1 MNFDIR
7 EYSGEILEFLSEYT
21 LRDIDYGVLD
31 LTDIRD
37 YNLRAIF
44 HYLSNLLYLE
54 LQMNYRLNDTG
65 IFRVVYQNNKF
76 FYDEYGDIIQADS
89 LLKLKSQVESEGR
102 IWYVFDEFL
111 ARKYLGQ

>member
-31 LTDIRD
+31 LAGIRD

-44 HYLSNLLYLE
+44 HYLSNL
-54 LQMNYRLNDTG
+54 
-65 IFRVVYQNNKF
+65 
-76 FYDEYGDIIQADS
+76 YDEYGDIIQADS